1 MTKKIISTSAA
12 PPAVGPYSQ
21 AVQAGDFLFVSG
33 QIALN
38 PQGEMAGDDIVV
50 QTIQVLENLKA
61 ILAAAGLGLADVVK
75 TTVYLTDLADFA
87 EMNRVYAEYFGDQ
100 PPARATVQVA
110 ALPKGARLELEA
122 VALCRDKKD
131 K

>member
-1 MTKKIISTSAA
+1 MVKKIISTPAA
-12 PPAVGPYSQ
+12 PPPVGPYSQ
-21 AVQAGDFLFVSG
+21 AVQAGSWLFISG
-33 QIALN
+33 QIALTAA
-38 PQGEMAGDDIVV
+38 GDLAGDDIVV

-61 ILAAAGLGLADVVK
+61 ILAAAGLSLQDVVK

-87 EMNRVYAEYFGDQ
+87 EMNRVYAEYFPGK

-122 VALCRDKKD
+122 VAYIREKAGK
-131 K
+131 